1 MATGSL
7 TRLAVPCCGNPCR
20 SSFPPRVKGPPL
32 IASLVFADHLLLLCP
47 SSIQSLAMKSKS
59 KDETSD
65 TDSGIIVQSGPDS
78 PMSPMKDLTQA
89 MRKQQ
94 KALEER
100 LEACVQEL
108 RRLCL
113 REAELTGMLP
123 TEYPLKLGEKPPKVR
138 RRIGAAFRL
147 DEKAILS
154 RGADP
159 LSTLER
165 ELALQLQFAEAAR
178 CLSRE
183 ENLTKQ
189 VRKHRKSAVLK
200 EEKKLKELQQALHEY
215 RLAAKHS
222 SQLRASAPALE
233 GFCVSEES
241 SPSDAALVEQEPQ
254 ALGPHPPSQLT
265 ASAHLQPQQS
275 SSVQPPHPALLE
287 GQNHGQASIL
297 EGSPI
302 QNSPWKETSLDKPYE
317 KPKKSFDT
325 SSMPS
330 GPGVLS
336 QPAPSPP
343 AQGLV
348 EPPLCHFVPTRKL
361 ELRRQSGSSAPPTPE
376 FLGRRGESQLVRVCS
391 SREGL
396 ESRGRSALPR
406 RRPTY
411 YTVTVPEYCFSAPT
425 SNPVVKPTFHSASED
440 SNSDVS
446 SISYTTSAGSSSPDI
461 SFLKPAPSVPTEETQ
476 SHLCKGHEA
485 EYHCQR
491 PQTLEC
497 PSGFFYA
504 MEYVP
509 DSHSRPTFLSSSA
522 VHFAY
527 REELVPVRFHRP
539 VVSHSRVM
547 RTPSLK
553 DCPLVGPRVL
563 SKSVVTEE
571 LKSWHERTRLRGARP
586 HSLDRQGAFRMR
598 SCPGRELR
606 SACSMGQHV
615 QGPRIHILKRS
626 PEGTPVQ
633 VYVPENGEIITQV

>member
-1 MATGSL
+1 
-7 TRLAVPCCGNPCR
+7 
-20 SSFPPRVKGPPL
+20 
-32 IASLVFADHLLLLCP
+32 
-47 SSIQSLAMKSKS
+47 MKSKN

-123 TEYPLKLGEKPPKVR
+123 TEYPLKPGEKPPKVR
-138 RRIGAAFRL
+138 RRIGAAFKL

-165 ELALQLQFAEAAR
+165 DLALQLQFAEAAR

-200 EEKKLKELQQALHEY
+200 EEKKLKDLEQALHEY
-215 RLAAKHS
+215 HLAARQS
-222 SQLRASAPALE
+222 SQHRASAPALE
-233 GFCVSEES
+233 VFSTSDETS
-241 SPSDAALVEQEPQ
+241 LSDAAVAEEEPQ
-254 ALGPHPPSQLT
+254 VLDPHLPSKLAT
-265 ASAHLQPQQS
+265 STHLQSPHS
-275 SSVQPPHPALLE
+275 SSALPPHSPLLE
-287 GQNHGQASIL
+287 GQAHYQALSV
-297 EGSPI
+297 ESSPI

-317 KPKKSFDT
+317 KPKKSFDA
-325 SSMPS
+325 SSVPS
-330 GPGVLS
+330 SPGVMS
-336 QPAPSPP
+336 QPVPSPTT
-343 AQGLV
+343 QRVV
-348 EPPLCHFVPTRKL
+348 ETPSCHLVPTR
-361 ELRRQSGSSAPPTPE
+361 RQAGSSAPPTPE
-376 FLGRRGESQLVRVCS
+376 FLGRRGQSQLVRVCS

-411 YTVTVPEYCFSAPT
+411 YTVTVPEYCFSVPK

-440 SNSDVS
+440 SNSDIS
-446 SISYTTSAGSSSPDI
+446 SVSYTTSAGSSSPDI
-461 SFLKPAPSVPTEETQ
+461 SFLKPAPSTPRVDTLQPFQ
-476 SHLCKGHEA
+476 SQACKGQEA
-485 EYHCQR
+485 EYHCQCAQKLLL
-491 PQTLEC
+491 P
-497 PSGFFYA
+497 PGFFCA
-504 MEYVP
+504 TEYVA
-509 DSHSRPTFLSSSA
+509 DSHLPAGRELCHSRPPFLSGSSA
-522 VHFAY
+522 HFTY
-527 REELVPVRFHRP
+527 KEEVPVRFHRS
-539 VVSHSRVM
+539 VVSHSRVV

-553 DCPLVGPRVL
+553 DCLPMGPRTL
-563 SKSVVTEE
+563 SKAAVTEE
-571 LKSWHERTRLRGARP
+571 LKSWHERTRLRNARP

-598 SCPGRELR
+598 SGPGRELR
-606 SACSMGQHV
+606 STYSMGQQV
-615 QGPRIHILKRS
+615 QVPCIHILKRS
-626 PEGTPVQ
+626 PEGAPVQ
-633 VYVPENGEIITQV
+633 VYVPENGEIVTQV

>member
-1 MATGSL
+1 
-7 TRLAVPCCGNPCR
+7 
-20 SSFPPRVKGPPL
+20 
-32 IASLVFADHLLLLCP
+32 
-47 SSIQSLAMKSKS
+47 MKN

-78 PMSPMKDLTQA
+78 PMPPMKDLTQA

-100 LEACVQEL
+100 LEACVLEL

-123 TEYPLKLGEKPPKVR
+123 SEYPLKQGEKPPKVR

-154 RGADP
+154 RGGDP

-165 ELALQLQFAEAAR
+165 DLALQLQIAEAAR

-183 ENLTKQ
+183 ENLAKQ
-189 VRKHRKSAVLK
+189 VRKRRKSAVLK
-200 EEKKLKELQQALHEY
+200 EEKKLKDLEQALSEY
-215 RLAAKHS
+215 RLAARRHS
-222 SQLRASAPALE
+222 SPLTASAPALE
-233 GFCVSEES
+233 GLVASDES
-241 SPSDAALVEQEPQ
+241 SLSDAALVDEESQVPQ
-254 ALGPHPPSQLT
+254 TPPFSSKLPQHQSPNGYSVQAPHPGK
-265 ASAHLQPQQS
+265 
-275 SSVQPPHPALLE
+275 LE
-287 GQNHGQASIL
+287 GPTHHPSAMVES
-297 EGSPI
+297 SPI

-317 KPKKSFDT
+317 KPKKSAESKSVP
-325 SSMPS
+325 SS
-330 GPGVLS
+330 PGLTP
-336 QPAPSPP
+336 QPAPSPV
-343 AQGLV
+343 ASQRTI
-348 EPPLCHFVPTRKL
+348 ETSQCHFVPPQKL
-361 ELRRQSGSSAPPTPE
+361 EVRKQAGSSAPSTPE
-376 FLGRRGESQLVRVCS
+376 IMGRRGQAQLVRVCS

-411 YTVTVPEYCFSAPT
+411 YTVTVPEYCFSAPKPI
-425 SNPVVKPTFHSASED
+425 PVNKPLYHSASED

-461 SFLKPAPSVPTEETQ
+461 SFAKPVALPPMEEALLPYQTQ
-476 SHLCKGHEA
+476 RGNGQEA
-485 EYHCQR
+485 EYQCQS
-491 PQTLEC
+491 PQKLMS
-497 PSGFFYA
+497 PPGYFPV
-504 MEYVP
+504 MDYVSESLLP
-509 DSHSRPTFLSSSA
+509 AGRELCQSRLAFLPTNA
-522 VHFAY
+522 AHFAY
-527 REELVPVRFHRP
+527 KDEVVPVRFHRS

-553 DCPLVGPRVL
+553 DCPSLGPRAL

-571 LKSWHERTRLRGARP
+571 LKSWHERTRLRNARP

-598 SCPGRELR
+598 SGPGREPR
-606 SACSMGQHV
+606 TSCSMGQQTQVPRVHV
-615 QGPRIHILKRS
+615 LKRS
-626 PEGTPVQ
+626 PEGIPVQ

>member
-1 MATGSL
+1 AVCL
-7 TRLAVPCCGNPCR
+7 TKGGCC
-20 SSFPPRVKGPPL
+20 FPPLPQQPAEESFCVCL
-32 IASLVFADHLLLLCP
+32 TL
-47 SSIQSLAMKSKS
+47 
-59 KDETSD
+59 
-65 TDSGIIVQSGPDS
+65 SGPDS

-154 RGADP
+154 RGDP

-222 SQLRASAPALE
+222 SQLRAS
-233 GFCVSEES
+233 ES

-325 SSMPS
+325 SSMPRS
-330 GPGVLS
+330 RLFARPIHPCVRLRVFLSDPRDQPG
-336 QPAPSPP
+336 
-343 AQGLV
+343 
-348 EPPLCHFVPTRKL
+348 
-361 ELRRQSGSSAPPTPE
+361 RQSGSSAPPTPE

-606 SACSMGQHV
+606 S
-615 QGPRIHILKRS
+615 GPRIHILKRS